1 MLMAKQNGSEIIFGN
16 KVATQGFGFTWLSG
30 LGAMFPCEVFSQLSS
45 EPSPE
50 RWHSMCS
57 FLGMTHSRETD
68 QEVVGELGLKL
79 DSKQVS
85 LYVIQAGLEL

>member
-1 MLMAKQNGSEIIFGN
+1 
-16 KVATQGFGFTWLSG
+16 
-30 LGAMFPCEVFSQLSS
+30 
-45 EPSPE
+45 
-50 RWHSMCS
+50 MCS

-68 QEVVGELGLKL
+68 QEEVGEL

>member
-1 MLMAKQNGSEIIFGN
+1 
-16 KVATQGFGFTWLSG
+16 
-30 LGAMFPCEVFSQLSS
+30 
-45 EPSPE
+45 
-50 RWHSMCS
+50 MCS

>member
-16 KVATQGFGFTWLSG
+16 KVATQGFGFTWLSS

-50 RWHSMCS
+50 R
-57 FLGMTHSRETD
+57 
-68 QEVVGELGLKL
+68 
-79 DSKQVS
+79 
-85 LYVIQAGLEL
+85 